1 MLEYINKSYR
11 RQLMFYFTLVSVV
24 PLVLSGLLLVG
35 MFRTRVHREFATQDL
50 GKQQLI
56 EQRLEE
62 HFSTVEEVIT
72 QIADDADIQK
82 ALAQGTVS
90 SSNIYAALYRETQ
103 AIRPFSTV
111 DIYTGEKRIYTTDRG
126 TVSKTLPSDFGIIA
140 RLETQPE
147 ATAYVLNYDGIYT
160 RETSLQIGRKINVNA
175 GYVIVTIDQ
184 SDFENI
190 LKESYNGN
198 EGVLLLN
205 AYWEPIYAGGNLAS
219 GANLQLFRTNRLEGR
234 RLNETF
240 ADNLYATAVG
250 DTGLTLVYM
259 TPPALSEDIFRMM
272 FMMLL
277 IITVLVLIGSLT
289 LSGYVSNFLAQPI
302 QKLSD
307 GMRALRH
314 GDLSAHV
321 ELPRDD
327 ELGQLADGFNKTTVR
342 IRRNMEERVQQQKH
356 LNETEMRMMQA
367 QLNPHFLYNTLDT
380 IKWVAK
386 AHQVPEIVTLSSDL
400 AKILRRSISGREFET
415 LQEELE
421 LLESYCNIQELRFD
435 DSFSFEVEVPEEL
448 MSCMV
453 PKLTLQPI
461 VENAIIHGLEGVE
474 DGLVKVT
481 ARRVEEELEIHVLD
495 NGCGIEDAFIE
506 MVKKHDGKLLSG
518 HLGFANVDSIIRLNY
533 GPQYGIDIARL
544 PEGGTDVVLRLPYQ
558 KEQMG

>member
-11 RQLMFYFTLVSVV
+11 RQLLFYFTLVSVV
-24 PLVLSGLLLVG
+24 PLVLSGLLLVS
-35 MFRTRVHREFATQDL
+35 MFRTRVHRDFAAQDSA
-50 GKQQLI
+50 KQRFI
-56 EQRLEE
+56 EERLEE
-62 HFSTVEEVIT
+62 HFTSIEHVIT
-72 QIADDADIQK
+72 QIAADQDMDR
-82 ALAQGTVS
+82 ALSKGSVS
-90 SSNIYAALYRETQ
+90 SSSIYAALYRETQ
-103 AIRPFSTV
+103 AIRAFSTV
-111 DIYTGEKRIYTTDRG
+111 DIYAGEKRIYTTDRG

-140 RLETQPE
+140 RLESAPE
-147 ATAYVLNYDGIYT
+147 ETAYMLNYDGIYT
-160 RETSLQIGRKINVNA
+160 RETSLQIGRKINANA

-184 SDFENI
+184 NNFESI
-190 LKESYNGN
+190 LKECYNGN

-205 AYWEPIYAGGNLAS
+205 AYWEPLYAGGNLAS
-219 GANLQLFRTNRLEGR
+219 TENLQTFRENRLHGR
-234 RLNETF
+234 RLNEAF
-240 ADNLYATAVG
+240 ADNLYTSPIG
-250 DTGLTLVYM
+250 DTGLTLFYM

-272 FMMLL
+272 LMMLL
-277 IITVLVLIGSLT
+277 IITVLVLIGSLM
-289 LSGYVSNFLAQPI
+289 LSGYVSNYLAQPI

-321 ELPRDD
+321 DLQRDD

-342 IRRNMEERVQQQKH
+342 IRRNMEERVQQQKR

-386 AHQVPEIVTLSSDL
+386 AHGVPEIVSLSSDL

-448 MSCMV
+448 MGCV
-453 PKLTLQPI
+453 IPKLMLQPI
-461 VENAIIHGLEGVE
+461 VENAIIHGLEGVD

-481 ARRVEEELEIHVLD
+481 ACHVGENLEIHVLD
-495 NGCGIEDAFIE
+495 NGHGIEDEFIN
-506 MVKKHDGKLLSG
+506 MVKKHDGKLMTG
-518 HLGFANVDSIIRLNY
+518 HLGFTNVDSIIRLNY
-533 GPQYGIDIARL
+533 GPAYGIDIARL

-558 KEQMG
+558 K

>member
-35 MFRTRVHREFATQDL
+35 MFRTRVHREFAAQDL
-50 GKQQLI
+50 AKQQLI

-62 HFSTVEEVIT
+62 HFRSVEEVIA
-72 QIADDADIQK
+72 QIADDRDIRK
-82 ALAQGTVS
+82 ALTQGTVS

-103 AIRPFSTV
+103 AIRSFSTV
-111 DIYTGEKRIYTTDRG
+111 DIYAGEKRIYTTDRG

-140 RLETQPE
+140 RLEAQPTE
-147 ATAYVLNYDGIYT
+147 TAYVLNYDGIYT
-160 RETSLQIGRKINVNA
+160 RETSLQIGRKINANA

-184 SDFENI
+184 SDFESI

-205 AYWEPIYAGGNLAS
+205 AYWEPLYAGGNLAS
-219 GANLQLFRTNRLEGR
+219 EANLQLFRKNRLEGR

-240 ADNLYATAVG
+240 ADNLYAAFVG

-277 IITVLVLIGSLT
+277 IIGSLM
-289 LSGYVSNFLAQPI
+289 LSGYVSNYLAQPI

-314 GDLSAHV
+314 GDLNAHV

-386 AHQVPEIVTLSSDL
+386 AHQVPEIVALSSDL

-448 MSCMV
+448 MACMV
-453 PKLTLQPI
+453 PKLMLQPI

-481 ARRVEEELEIHVLD
+481 ARRVEEELEVHVMD

-544 PEGGTDVVLRLPYQ
+544 PEGGTDVILRLPYT
-558 KEQMG
+558 K

>member
-35 MFRTRVHREFATQDL
+35 MFRTRVHREFAAQDL
-50 GKQQLI
+50 AKQKLI

-62 HFSTVEEVIT
+62 HLRSVEEVIA
-72 QIADDADIQK
+72 QIADDRDIRK
-82 ALAQGTVS
+82 ALTQGTVS

-103 AIRPFSTV
+103 AIRSFSTV
-111 DIYTGEKRIYTTDRG
+111 DIYAGEKRIYTTDRG

-140 RLETQPE
+140 RLEAQPTE
-147 ATAYVLNYDGIYT
+147 TAYVLNYDGIYT
-160 RETSLQIGRKINVNA
+160 RETSLQIGRKINANA

-184 SDFENI
+184 SDFESI

-205 AYWEPIYAGGNLAS
+205 AYWEPLYAGGNLAS
-219 GANLQLFRTNRLEGR
+219 EANLQLFRRNRLEGR

-240 ADNLYATAVG
+240 ADNLYAACVG

-277 IITVLVLIGSLT
+277 IITVLVLIGSLM

-314 GDLSAHV
+314 GDLTAHV

-386 AHQVPEIVTLSSDL
+386 AHQVPEIV
-400 AKILRRSISGREFET
+400 RRSISGREFET

-448 MSCMV
+448 MACMV
-453 PKLTLQPI
+453 PKLMLQPI

-481 ARRVEEELEIHVLD
+481 ARRVEEELEVHVMD

-533 GPQYGIDIARL
+533 GPQYGIDITRL
-544 PEGGTDVVLRLPYQ
+544 PEGGTDVILRLPYT
-558 KEQMG
+558 K